1 MKERELK
8 EVMGNVHIKSEMEE
22 EILKNVR
29 KMENEQKDNNMNK
42 RRKAT
47 GWQGKAVAAAIAIAV
62 VGVGGF
68 TVNAVVENLAKQRME
83 NMTKKEVE
91 SFVEEADS
99 RLAEAD
105 TFSRELT
112 DNERE
117 RQRDIAI
124 AYQKGRFPEEEL
136 KRVEDESQIDKDTL
150 CYVPTTGYLYLPE
163 RELTDEEILQ
173 LIDHHNKVNY
183 ALRKRYEEEYPK
195 EVQAEEEEQQKL
207 KQQVEADGGIGEEA
221 ADAKAKEWMNK
232 LFGETGDG
240 MEQNSSLYSIEEL
253 KQFGME
259 SPDGKPV
266 YLINYYIS
274 AIEMVESYDF
284 FISSVDGTLLG
295 MSFNHGYVKDEMP
308 LADVEGKEQEL
319 LPKAE
324 EYLQKVVDV
333 SQDYAEIY
341 CRYTKNDSGDGVYQN
356 EIDFWFVKEDGSAYL
371 ITVDCEDQSFL
382 CYDTGNYDEYSKER
396 EEQEATGEYRESIII
411 NIK

>member
-8 EVMGNVHIKSEMEE
+8 EVMGKVHIKSEMEE

-29 KMENEQKDNNMNK
+29 KMENEQTDKNK

-62 VGVGGF
+62 VGAGGF

-83 NMTKKEVE
+83 SMPKEEVE
-91 SFVEEADS
+91 SVVEEADS

-124 AYQKGRFPEEEL
+124 AYQKGRFPKEEL

-173 LIDHHNKVNY
+173 LIDRHNKVNY
-183 ALRKRYEEEYPK
+183 ALQKRYKEECPE
-195 EVQAEEEEQQKL
+195 EVQAEEEERQKL
-207 KQQVEADGGIGEEA
+207 KQQVEADGGISEEA

-266 YLINYYIS
+266 YSINYYIS
-274 AIEMVESYDF
+274 AIEMVESYNF
-284 FISSVDGTLLG
+284 SISSADGTLLA
-295 MSFNHGYVKDEMP
+295 MEFSHGYIRDEMP
-308 LADVEGKEQEL
+308 LADAEGKEQEL

-341 CRYTKNDSGDGVYQN
+341 CRYKKNDDGDGVYQN
-356 EIDFWFVKEDGSAYL
+356 EIDFWFVKEDRSAYL
-371 ITVDCEDQSFL
+371 ITVDCEDESFL
-382 CYDTGNYDEYSKER
+382 RYDTGNYDEYSQER
-396 EEQEATGEYRESIII
+396 EELEATGEYRKSIIT
-411 NIK
+411 KVK